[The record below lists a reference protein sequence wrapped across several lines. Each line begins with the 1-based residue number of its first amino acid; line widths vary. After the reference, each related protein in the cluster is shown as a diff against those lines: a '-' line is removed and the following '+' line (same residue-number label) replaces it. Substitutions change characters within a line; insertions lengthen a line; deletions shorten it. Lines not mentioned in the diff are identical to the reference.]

1 MPRRIGR
8 VSSKYFCRPD
18 DESFLSF
25 DALHDAVRAR
35 ADRAIARTIE
45 IRALRIKASRDDASP
60 LILLVPDRDEPVSP
74 TRWSFGNMYSL
85 VSASVSYMRQLP
97 APLAAID
104 LQHWLLSHRGE
115 LVKTLEARMA
125 ASSWA
130 P

>member
-25 DALHDAVRAR
+25 DALHGAAR

-60 LILLVPDRDEPVSP
+60 LILLVPDLDEPVSP
-74 TRWSFGNMYSL
+74 TRWSFGNMCSL

-97 APLAAID
+97 APLVAID